1 MDKVKEEI
9 QKRRLK
15 IDSFK
20 MNKQKLIN
28 LVNDLYW
35 DYDRMSSS
43 GQETLDKISDLLG
56 IKEETENK
64 EGEI

>member
-1 MDKVKEEI
+1 MK
-9 QKRRLK
+9 
-15 IDSFK
+15 
-20 MNKQKLIN
+20 NKQKLIN

>member
-1 MDKVKEEI
+1 MK
-9 QKRRLK
+9 
-15 IDSFK
+15 
-20 MNKQKLIN
+20 NKQKLIN

-43 GQETLDKISDLLG
+43 GQETLDKILDLLN
-56 IKEETENK
+56 IKKTENK

>member
-1 MDKVKEEI
+1 
-9 QKRRLK
+9 
-15 IDSFK
+15 

-43 GQETLDKISDLLG
+43 GQETLNKILDLLS
-56 IKEETENK
+56 IKKTENK

>member
-1 MDKVKEEI
+1 MK
-9 QKRRLK
+9 
-15 IDSFK
+15 
-20 MNKQKLIN
+20 NKQKLIN

-56 IKEETENK
+56 IKKTENK
-64 EGEI
+64 EGKI